1 MSLVGN
7 LEDLGL
13 GEILQ
18 IVSLSRKS
26 GLLMIRTVDHVAR
39 IVFSRGQVVNAVSTA
54 FHVDLSE
61 ILTARG
67 VVDHASIE
75 FARSLQEDEGFA
87 RLLGDILIAERMIGE
102 RMLEELVRE
111 LVEKVVY
118 SLFAWEEGTFDFE
131 LEDELEQFDDIRTN
145 PVQYVLKQGLNAQFL
160 AMEGARLID
169 EQRHGAGAA
178 PDAVTDENL
187 DLAFDLMQETVPPVK
202 AELPPELSSNGRSL
216 VLVDDDELFRTSVS
230 TLLSE
235 EGYSMHSYASGED
248 ALIAIDTLCR
258 SGDTPLTVVD
268 LVMPRMDGSGLMG
281 GLELLELVHENF
293 PHIRVVVLADAH
305 YDDAEKR
312 LSEMGYPLV
321 FKPNSRDFANPSVF
335 RPFADRLLNRL
346 SRIGSQDVA
355 TSGDTVNIGDELRL
369 EMGEETDYNR
379 SPLVQSTGISLL
391 RSMLEELSNP
401 SLGGGITLLVL
412 RFASEFVSRAV
423 IFTVK
428 DQEIAGLGQFGLE
441 DREQPADAR
450 VRAMRIP
457 LAEKTLFTT
466 VVESQLPVKL
476 QLDDSCWSRYL
487 REQLG
492 GNSREAFIGPIVSEG
507 KVVALLYG
515 DNGGTGEPLGDTDS
529 LEIFLSQAGMAMEK
543 VLLQRRLKEQHPE
556 GS

>member
-18 IVSLSRKS
+18 IVSLSKKS

-54 FHVDLSE
+54 FHVDLGE

-67 VVDHASIE
+67 LVDHSSLE
-75 FARSLQEDEGFA
+75 SARSLQEDEGFT
-87 RLLGDILIAERMIGE
+87 RLLGDILVAERLIGE

-111 LVEKVVY
+111 LVEKVAH
-118 SLFAWEEGTFDFE
+118 SLFTWEEGTFDFE
-131 LEDELEQFDDIRTN
+131 LEDELEQIDDIRTN

-169 EQRHGAGAA
+169 EQRHGAAA
-178 PDAVTDENL
+178 PDAVTDDNL
-187 DLAFDLMQETVPPVK
+187 DLAFDLMQGTEPQVK
-202 AELPPELSSNGRSL
+202 ADLLPERSSNDRPL
-216 VLVDDDELFRTSVS
+216 VLVDDNEAFRTSVS
-230 TLLSE
+230 ALLSE
-235 EGYSMHSYASGED
+235 EGYSVHSFPRGED
-248 ALIAIDTLCR
+248 ALIAMDTLCR
-258 SGDTPLTVVD
+258 SGEQPLAIVD

-281 GLELLELVHENF
+281 GLELLELVRGNF
-293 PHIRVVVLADAH
+293 PEIGAVVLADAH

-321 FKPNSRDFANPSVF
+321 FKPNSRDVANPSVF

-346 SRIGSQDVA
+346 SRIGSHDAAAV
-355 TSGDTVNIGDELRL
+355 GMVNIGDELRM
-369 EMGEETDYNR
+369 EMGEDTDR
-379 SPLVQSTGISLL
+379 SPLAQSTGISLL
-391 RSMLEELSNP
+391 RGMLEELNNP

-423 IFTVK
+423 IFSIK

-441 DREQPADAR
+441 DREQPADVR

-457 LAEKTLFTT
+457 LAEKTLFST

-492 GNSREAFIGPIVSEG
+492 GNSREAFVGPIVSEG

-515 DNGGTGEPLGDTDS
+515 DNGDTGEPLGDTDS

-556 GS
+556 GT